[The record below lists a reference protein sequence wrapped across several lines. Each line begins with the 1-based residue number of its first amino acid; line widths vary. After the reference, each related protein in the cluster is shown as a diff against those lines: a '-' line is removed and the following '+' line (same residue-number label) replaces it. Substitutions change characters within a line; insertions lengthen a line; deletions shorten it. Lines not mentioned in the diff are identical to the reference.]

1 MMTCALR
8 TSILLSTIVFVGA
21 FLSTAS
27 PSDLALA
34 QQPSNPEY
42 QAPTQ
47 DGKFRT
53 FINAFRTE
61 ALRAGIEPQVY
72 DAATVAIARNPRVE
86 ALNLE
91 QPEFTKPIWEYLA
104 STLSPE
110 RIATGQQLLVADRPM
125 FDAIEN
131 RFGVQREILV
141 AIWGLE
147 SEYGREMGSFDIFE
161 ALATLAYDGPRADFG
176 RREFLDALK
185 IEQQERF
192 RPDEMTSSWAGAF
205 GQTQFVPSSF
215 LRYAVDGDG
224 DGRRDLWR
232 SPADALAS
240 AANLLAQ
247 SSWERGAAWGYQVS
261 LPGNFPYENADI
273 ENVQTITAWRNLGV
287 RSTAGWELPV
297 SAARAAIYLPA
308 GAAGPAFMV
317 FDNFRTLLKYNNAA
331 SYALVVCLLADS
343 LKGYAPIAARWP
355 TGILPLSRA
364 ERIALQTDLARL
376 GFNPGLADGIL
387 GSQTRDAVRAYQKSR
402 GLVADGY
409 SSEQLLV
416 QIEQQV
422 GSARL
427 SSAPDNQS
435 TPAPAGKTAPVP

>member
-1 MMTCALR
+1 VQTPISVLSVVFAGA
-8 TSILLSTIVFVGA
+8 LLSA
-21 FLSTAS
+21 ADLSSSAC
-27 PSDLALA
+27 A
-34 QQPSNPEY
+34 QQSVYAEDPAQVQE
-42 QAPTQ
+42 A
-47 DGKFRT
+47 KFRA
-53 FINAFRTE
+53 FISAFRTD
-61 ALRAGIEPQVY
+61 AIRAGIEPQVY
-72 DAATVAIARNPRVE
+72 DGATAAIARDPRVE

-91 QPEFTKPIWEYLA
+91 QPEFAKPIWEYLA
-104 STLSPE
+104 AALSPE
-110 RIATGQQLLVADRPM
+110 RIAMGQQLLVTNGSTL
-125 FDAIEN
+125 DAIEG

-147 SEYGREMGSFDIFE
+147 TDYGRKMGSFDIFQ
-161 ALATLAYDGPRADFG
+161 ALATLAYDGPRTDFG
-176 RREFLDALK
+176 RRELLDALK
-185 IEQQERF
+185 IAQQEHF
-192 RPDEMTSSWAGAF
+192 QPGEMTSSWAGAF

-331 SYALVVCLLADS
+331 SYALAVCLLADS
-343 LKGYAPIAARWP
+343 LKGYAPMVARWP
-355 TGILPLSRA
+355 TGMVPLSRD
-364 ERIALQTDLARL
+364 ERLALQADLARL
-376 GFNPGLADGIL
+376 GFNPGSADGIL

-402 GLVADGY
+402 GLVPDGY
-409 SSEQLLV
+409 VSGPLLMR
-416 QIEQQV
+416 IEQEL
-422 GSARL
+422 G
-427 SSAPDNQS
+427 
-435 TPAPAGKTAPVP
+435 GH

>member
-1 MMTCALR
+1 MIRSLQSPMA
-8 TSILLSTIVFVGA
+8 LLSVALAGA
-21 FLSTAS
+21 FLFATGLSGA
-27 PSDLALA
+27 AFA
-34 QQPSNPEY
+34 QQTIRAEY
-42 QAPTQ
+42 PAQTQ
-47 DGKFRT
+47 DAKFRA
-53 FINAFRTE
+53 FVSAFRTD
-61 ALRAGIEPQVY
+61 AVQAGIEPQIY
-72 DAATVAIARNPRVE
+72 DGATISIARNPRVE

-91 QPEFTKPIWEYLA
+91 QPEFTKPIWDYLA
-104 STLSPE
+104 SALSPE
-110 RIATGQQLLVADRPM
+110 RIATGQQLLLADGQMLDSVER
-125 FDAIEN
+125 

-147 SEYGREMGSFDIFE
+147 SDYGREMGSFNIFE

-185 IEQQERF
+185 IAQQEHF
-192 RPDEMTSSWAGAF
+192 RPNEMTSSWAGAF

-247 SSWERGAAWGYQVS
+247 SSWEGSAVWGYQVT
-261 LPGNFPYENADI
+261 LPGNFPYEKADI

-287 RSTAGWELPV
+287 RATTGWELPV

-308 GAAGPAFMV
+308 GASGPAFMV

-331 SYALVVCLLADS
+331 SYALAVCLLADG

-355 TGILPLSRA
+355 TVMLPLSRT

-376 GFNPGLADGIL
+376 GLNPGMVDGIL
-387 GSQTRDAVRAYQKSR
+387 GSQTRNAVRAFQKSH
-402 GLVADGY
+402 GLVPDGY
-409 SSEQLLV
+409 SSEQLLA
-416 QIEQQV
+416 QIEQQL
-422 GSARL
+422 GDNGLNPS
-427 SSAPDNQS
+427 PDSRS
-435 TPAPAGKTAPVP
+435 TTIPAGKTVPIP